1 MNSIASSLIKIPIL
15 KRLIPSLYK
24 KYVLFFN
31 QYIKD
36 VQINDVYYSL
46 DLRHLIDRRFF
57 FHNGY
62 EDELFNPL
70 NDIINKNKIDFFLDI
85 GSCWGVYSLRFAGIH
100 KDLKIFAF
108 DPIKNNIERLKLSI
122 KKNNFKNIECF
133 HTAIGSKKGKV
144 TLGATENY
152 SPNYE
157 INEVNSVINENSEL
171 NSLDFLL
178 KTKNKSLI
186 LKIDTEGYELEVLK
200 GAINLLNNNKC
211 FCQIEIKDNNKEK
224 VFSFLNDLNYNLISI
239 NRINKTDFFF
249 SNFIEDKIEI

>member
-1 MNSIASSLIKIPIL
+1 MSIINCLIKFPIL

-24 KYVLFFN
+24 KYIFFFN
-31 QYIKD
+31 K
-36 VQINDVYYSL
+36 YSKKVIIDNVIYDL

-85 GSCWGVYSLRFAGIH
+85 GSCWGIYSLRLAGIH
-100 KDLKIFAF
+100 KNLRILAF
-108 DPIKNNIERLKLSI
+108 DPIKTNIERLNISI
-122 KKNNFKNIECF
+122 EKNNFENIECF
-133 HTAIGSKKGKV
+133 HTAIGSKKDKV
-144 TLGATENY
+144 TLGATEKY

-157 INEVNSVINENSEL
+157 IDEINSVINETSEL

-178 KTKNKSLI
+178 ETKDKSLI
-186 LKIDTEGYELEVLK
+186 LKIDTEGYEFEVLK

-224 VFSFLNDLNYNLISI
+224 VFSFLNDLNYNLVSI
-239 NRINKTDFFF
+239 NRKNKTDFFF

>member
-1 MNSIASSLIKIPIL
+1 MSIINFLIKFPIL
-15 KRLIPSLYK
+15 KRLIPSFYK
-24 KYVLFFN
+24 KYIFFFN
-31 QYIKD
+31 KYSKKVI
-36 VQINDVYYSL
+36 INNVIYDL

-85 GSCWGVYSLRFAGIH
+85 GSFWGVYSLRLAGIH
-100 KDLKIFAF
+100 KNLRILAF
-108 DPIKNNIERLKLSI
+108 DPIKTNIERLNISI

-133 HTAIGSKKGKV
+133 HTAIGLKEDKV
-144 TLGATENY
+144 TLGATEKY

-157 INEVNSVINENSEL
+157 INEINSVINETSEL
-171 NSLDFLL
+171 NSLDFLIE
-178 KTKNKSLI
+178 TKDKSLI
-186 LKIDTEGYELEVLK
+186 LKIDSEGYEFEVLR

-224 VFSFLNDLNYNLISI
+224 VFSFLNDLNYNLVSI
-239 NRINKTDFFF
+239 NKKNKTDFFF

>member
-1 MNSIASSLIKIPIL
+1 MSIINYLIKFPIL

-24 KYVLFFN
+24 RYIFSFNKYSKNVIIDN
-31 QYIKD
+31 VIYD
-36 VQINDVYYSL
+36 L

-57 FHNGY
+57 FHKTY
-62 EDELFNPL
+62 EEELFNSL
-70 NDIINKNKIDFFLDI
+70 NDIINNNKIDFFLDI
-85 GSCWGVYSLRFAGIH
+85 GSCWGVYSLKFAGIH
-100 KDLKIFAF
+100 KNLKILAF
-108 DPIKNNIERLKLSI
+108 DPIKSNIERLNISI

-144 TLGATENY
+144 TLGATEKY

-157 INEVNSVINENSEL
+157 IDEIDSVINETSEL

-178 KTKNKSLI
+178 KTKSKSLI
-186 LKIDTEGYELEVLK
+186 LKIDTEGYEFEVLK

-211 FCQIEIKDNNKEK
+211 FCQIEIKEKNKEK
-224 VFSFLNDLNYNLISI
+224 VFSFFNDLNYNLVSI

-249 SNFIEDKIEI
+249 SNFIEDKIKI

>member
-31 QYIKD
+31 QYIKE
-36 VQINDVYYSL
+36 VQINHVYYSL

-70 NDIINKNKIDFFLDI
+70 IDIINRNKIDFFLDI
-85 GSCWGVYSLRFAGIH
+85 GSCWGVYSLRIAGIH
-100 KDLKIFAF
+100 KDLKILAF
-108 DPIKNNIERLKLSI
+108 DPIRNNIKRLKISI
-122 KKNNFKNIECF
+122 KKNDFKNIECF

-157 INEVNSVINENSEL
+157 INEINSVINENSEL
-171 NSLDFLL
+171 NSLDLLL
-178 KTKNKSLI
+178 KTKNRSLI

-200 GAINLLNNNKC
+200 GSINLLNNNKC
-211 FCQIEIKDNNKEK
+211 FCQIEIKDKNKEK
-224 VFSFLNDLNYNLISI
+224 VFSFFNDLNYNLISI

>member
-1 MNSIASSLIKIPIL
+1 MSIINCLIKFPIL

-24 KYVLFFN
+24 KYIFFFN
-31 QYIKD
+31 K
-36 VQINDVYYSL
+36 YSKKVIIDNVIYDL

-85 GSCWGVYSLRFAGIH
+85 GSCWGVYSLRLAGIH
-100 KDLKIFAF
+100 KNLRILAF
-108 DPIKNNIERLKLSI
+108 DPIKTNIERLNISI
-122 KKNNFKNIECF
+122 EKNNFENIECF
-133 HTAIGSKKGKV
+133 HTAIGSKKDKV
-144 TLGATENY
+144 TLGATEKH

-157 INEVNSVINENSEL
+157 INEINSVINETSEL
-171 NSLDFLL
+171 NYLDFFLE
-178 KTKNKSLI
+178 TKDKSLI
-186 LKIDTEGYELEVLK
+186 LKIDTEGYEFEVLK
-200 GAINLLNNNKC
+200 GAKNLLNNNKC

-224 VFSFLNDLNYNLISI
+224 VFSFLNDLNYNLVSI
-239 NRINKTDFFF
+239 NRKNKTDFFF

>member
-1 MNSIASSLIKIPIL
+1 MSIINYLIKFPIL

-24 KYVLFFN
+24 RYIFYFNKYSKNVIIDN
-31 QYIKD
+31 VIYD
-36 VQINDVYYSL
+36 L

-57 FHNGY
+57 FHKTY
-62 EDELFNPL
+62 EEELFNPL
-70 NDIINKNKIDFFLDI
+70 NDIINNNKIDFFLDI
-85 GSCWGVYSLRFAGIH
+85 GSCWGVYSLKIAGIH
-100 KDLKIFAF
+100 RNLKILAF
-108 DPIKNNIERLKLSI
+108 DPIKSNIERLNISI

-144 TLGATENY
+144 TLGATEKY

-157 INEVNSVINENSEL
+157 IDEIDSVINETSEL

-178 KTKNKSLI
+178 NTKGKFLI
-186 LKIDTEGYELEVLK
+186 LKIDTEGYEFEVLK

-224 VFSFLNDLNYNLISI
+224 VFSFLNDLNYNLVSI
-239 NRINKTDFFF
+239 NRKNKTDFFF

>member
-1 MNSIASSLIKIPIL
+1 MNSIVRPLIKLPIL

-31 QYIKD
+31 QYIKEI
-36 VQINDVYYSL
+36 QINDVYYNL

-70 NDIINKNKIDFFLDI
+70 NNIINKSKIDFFLDI
-85 GSCWGVYSLRFAGIH
+85 GSCWGVYSLRLAGNH
-100 KDLKIFAF
+100 KNLKILAF

-122 KKNNFKNIECF
+122 KKNNFQNIECF

-144 TLGATENY
+144 TLGATEKY

-157 INEVNSVINENSEL
+157 INEINSVINETSEL
-171 NSLDFLL
+171 NSLDLL
-178 KTKNKSLI
+178 FKTKNKSLI

-200 GAINLLNNNKC
+200 GSINLLNNNKC
-211 FCQIEIKDNNKEK
+211 FCQIEIKDKDKVK
-224 VFSFLNDLNYNLISI
+224 VFSFLNKLNYNLISI

>member
-1 MNSIASSLIKIPIL
+1 MSIINYLIKFPIL

-24 KYVLFFN
+24 RYIFYFNKYSKNVIIYN
-31 QYIKD
+31 VIYD
-36 VQINDVYYSL
+36 L

-57 FHNGY
+57 FHKTY
-62 EDELFNPL
+62 EEELFNPL
-70 NDIINKNKIDFFLDI
+70 NDIINNNKIDFFLDI
-85 GSCWGVYSLRFAGIH
+85 GSCWGVYSLKIAGIH
-100 KDLKIFAF
+100 RNLKILAF
-108 DPIKNNIERLKLSI
+108 DPIKSNIERLNISI

-144 TLGATENY
+144 TLGATEKY

-157 INEVNSVINENSEL
+157 IDEIDSVINETSEL

-178 KTKNKSLI
+178 NTKGKFLI
-186 LKIDTEGYELEVLK
+186 LKIDTEGYEFEVLK

-211 FCQIEIKDNNKEK
+211 FCQIEIKEKNKEK
-224 VFSFLNDLNYNLISI
+224 VFSFFNDLNYNLVSI

-249 SNFIEDKIEI
+249 SNFIEDKIKI

>member
-24 KYVLFFN
+24 RYVLFFN
-31 QYIKD
+31 QYIKE

-100 KDLKIFAF
+100 KNLKILAF

-122 KKNNFKNIECF
+122 KKNNFKNIE
-133 HTAIGSKKGKV
+133 I
-144 TLGATENY
+144 
-152 SPNYE
+152 
-157 INEVNSVINENSEL
+157 
-171 NSLDFLL
+171 
-178 KTKNKSLI
+178 KSL
-186 LKIDTEGYELEVLK
+186 GFGPFVASY
-200 GAINLLNNNKC
+200 NLLQSYLKYLPIFNQFILF
-211 FCQIEIKDNNKEK
+211 FCYIFDKFIQLFVKTNLKEIYPIG
-224 VFSFLNDLNYNLISI
+224 FIFLA
-239 NRINKTDFFF
+239 K
-249 SNFIEDKIEI
+249 KK

>member
-1 MNSIASSLIKIPIL
+1 MSIINYLIKFPIL

-24 KYVLFFN
+24 KYIFFFN
-31 QYIKD
+31 K
-36 VQINDVYYSL
+36 YSKKVIIDNVIYDL

-57 FHNGY
+57 FHKTY
-62 EDELFNPL
+62 EEELFNPL
-70 NDIINKNKIDFFLDI
+70 NDIINNNKIDFFLDI
-85 GSCWGVYSLRFAGIH
+85 GSCWGVYSLKFAGIH
-100 KDLKIFAF
+100 KNLKILAF
-108 DPIKNNIERLKLSI
+108 DPIKSNIERLNISI

-144 TLGATENY
+144 TLGATEKY

-157 INEVNSVINENSEL
+157 INEINSVINETSEL

-178 KTKNKSLI
+178 ETKDKSLV
-186 LKIDTEGYELEVLK
+186 LKIDTEGYEFEVLK

-224 VFSFLNDLNYNLISI
+224 VFSFLNDLNYNLVSI
-239 NRINKTDFFF
+239 NRLNKTDFFF